1 VTQHPDPSESTD
13 PAAGSQTSPADSL
26 NQPPATGAAAGS
38 STATQSPPDRVPSRS
53 GGLGV
58 TIALALAAS
67 VVVMGIGFVVW
78 KVIGGTERE
87 PKTVEFVIPKG
98 TKTRQKA
105 GEKVVVMPSHLELQ
119 VGDRMI
125 LRNEDVVRH
134 PIGPYMVRALNE
146 ITVVYG
152 APGVYEGYCPLSDGE
167 QYKIVVTE

>member
-1 VTQHPDPSESTD
+1 MTGASAESI
-13 PAAGSQTSPADSL
+13 ADSL
-26 NQPPATGAAAGS
+26 EPAPATGAIADS

>member
-1 VTQHPDPSESTD
+1 MTQHPDPSESTD
-13 PAAGSQTSPADSL
+13 PAAGSQTSTADSL

-67 VVVMGIGFVVW
+67 VVVMGIGLVVW